1 MLGKKAKG
9 ITIQEFNEIME
20 ELLQKLEERRQEAGL
35 ARTDC
40 WFICFDQATA
50 HTGADAVLAD
60 RALLWLQAPHS
71 PDTNKPIEH
80 VHAQLD
86 SHMHKWLR
94 TQRTQHAG
102 TRITVAACM
111 QELQRAFAALSTSS
125 IAADVHTLPET
136 WKAIVDNEGGYVAG
150 RFS

>member
-1 MLGKKAKG
+1 VTKKKAKG
-9 ITIQEFNEIME
+9 ITSQEFNEILG
-20 ELLQKLEERRQEAGL
+20 ELLQKLQERRQEAGL
-35 ARTDC
+35 EPTDC

-50 HTGADAVLAD
+50 HTMAHEVLEG
-60 RALLWLQAPHS
+60 RAMIWHQAAHS

-94 TQRTQHAG
+94 SQRTQHAG
-102 TRITVAACM
+102 TPITVAACM
-111 QELQRAFAALSTSS
+111 QELQRAFAALPTSS
-125 IAADVHTLPET
+125 IAADVATLTET
-136 WKAIVDNEGGYVAG
+136 WQAIVDNEGGYVAG

>member
-1 MLGKKAKG
+1 MAH
-9 ITIQEFNEIME
+9 EV
-20 ELLQKLEERRQEAGL
+20 LEGRAMI
-35 ARTDC
+35 
-40 WFICFDQATA
+40 WHQAA
-50 HTGADAVLAD
+50 
-60 RALLWLQAPHS
+60 HS

-86 SHMHKWLR
+86 SHMHRWLR
-94 TQRTQHAG
+94 CQRTQHAG

-111 QELQRAFAALSTSS
+111 QELERAFAALPTSS
-125 IAADVHTLPET
+125 IAADVATLPET